1 MEVSFRDLMDRYLKK
16 CGPEIRS
23 DTSIQKFIDKL
34 DKQIGQVKTM
44 EEFAEKLSYA
54 IDHILISYRRNKGK
68 LVDFIKEFRCYLQ
81 QEENITI
88 EGSVF
93 LAEIIDDPSERRIRI
108 ASFLHEPKEMK
119 EIVSHFFASDRTI
132 RKDLAALRDG
142 ITFMGQKIQIEKV
155 REGRKIRYKSTLH
168 PIFLPL
174 NLTEVYVLT
183 VGLLNAVPRNHPYYK
198 LYEYLAKYI
207 FSQLSDYGKKIIYDA
222 TAAEDTDY
230 MFSSAFKISGGYLDE
245 PTLIRRR
252 EGALAYMMKRR
263 EECDIT
269 YVENGNNKKIRG
281 KIWF

>member
-230 MFSSAFKISGGYLDE
+230 MFSSAFKISGGYRDE